1 MKKALTLLFLLLSFS
16 LLGCGESYNVKDDE
30 YNYIKKYGARADG
43 NYDAMIVNSVEEVMK
58 CINEKTFDMI
68 KNQEVLKEYD
78 DAFFEEKS
86 LIIVPLI
93 TPSGGDRYKIK
104 SYKINGS
111 EIILNVKATS
121 KGVTCDLGEWFM
133 ILEINSNKV
142 ENIDKVS
149 LNVNK

>member
-1 MKKALTLLFLLLSFS
+1 MTLAQADVRK
-16 LLGCGESYNVKDDE
+16 EYIVKDIKADDEELLAFWRDNFDTLNE
-30 YNYIKKYGARADG
+30 YND
-43 NYDAMIVNSVEEVMK
+43 S
-58 CINEKTFDMI
+58 
-68 KNQEVLKEYD
+68 
-78 DAFFEEKS
+78 FFENKS

-121 KGVTCDLGEWFM
+121 KGITCDLGEWFM

>member
-1 MKKALTLLFLLLSFS
+1 MRKYLLVLLLSFW
-16 LLGCGESYNVKDDE
+16 LVGCNLSYHVKNSE
-30 YNYIKKYGARADG
+30 YNYIRTSRYHNDINFDAKIVTSREEMIDCIGTYTLVNFNNFETLNEY
-43 NYDAMIVNSVEEVMK
+43 NYS
-58 CINEKTFDMI
+58 
-68 KNQEVLKEYD
+68 
-78 DAFFEEKS
+78 FFENKS

-93 TPSGGDRYKIK
+93 TTSGGDRYKIK

-121 KGVTCDLGEWFM
+121 KGITCDLGEWFM

-149 LNVNK
+149 FNVNK

>member
-1 MKKALTLLFLLLSFS
+1 MRKYLLILLLSFW
-16 LLGCGESYNVKDDE
+16 LVGCNLSYHVKNSE
-30 YNYIKKYGARADG
+30 YNYIRTSRYHNDI
-43 NYDAMIVNSVEEVMK
+43 NFDAKIVTSRE
-58 CINEKTFDMI
+58 DMI
-68 KNQEVLKEYD
+68 DCIGTYTLVNFNNFDTLNEYND
-78 DAFFEEKS
+78 SFFENKS